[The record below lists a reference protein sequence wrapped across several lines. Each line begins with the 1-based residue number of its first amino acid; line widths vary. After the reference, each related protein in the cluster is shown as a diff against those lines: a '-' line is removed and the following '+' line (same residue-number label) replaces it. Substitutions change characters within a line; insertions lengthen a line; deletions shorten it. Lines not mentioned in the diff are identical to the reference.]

1 MSFRNTVAAVALAAS
16 AGLAMVAVAQPAAA
30 TTASPAYVC
39 GYNGGTE
46 AYWYN
51 CDTVPHRVHVD
62 VYGSNGLNICVDANT
77 VRDLGWSGADWGGV
91 IGAEQIGRCP
101 S

>member
-1 MSFRNTVAAVALAAS
+1 MSIRKTVAAFALAAS
-16 AGLAMVAVAQPAAA
+16 AGLAVVAVAQPASAA
-30 TTASPAYVC
+30 PDWVC
-39 GYNGGTE
+39 GYNSGGE

-51 CDTVPHRVHVD
+51 CDVIPHRVHVD
-62 VYGSNGLNICVDANT
+62 VYGNPAGFYVCVDANQ

-91 IGAEQIGRCP
+91 IGGEQVGSCP